1 MGGGSVDLDVDDH
14 GDIET
19 DICIVGAGPAGIT
32 LAHALTNANLRVCLL
47 DRGGLEAAEPERLD
61 VIGRPYPPSDGGR
74 AQRFGGTSHLWGGHC
89 VPLRALHMGA
99 RDWVAGGEW
108 PFGLETL
115 APYYE
120 RACRML
126 GLGGQDFDA
135 AAASRRLGR
144 ELLPLAGDHFET
156 TLSRYQPL
164 EFGAAFGPA
173 LAADRK
179 IRRML
184 HARVTRI
191 VLAPSGRAVASLT
204 VKSRNGTT
212 RAVRARRYVLAA
224 GGIENARLLL
234 ASGET
239 GVANGTDLVGRNF
252 MEHPVYFSGVVSL
265 DEARDVRDELAHY
278 HTGVALDG
286 HRVRFHLAATESLER
301 RLRIPGFRAEIL
313 CVPRLRWAA
322 KRTAGRPAFGSRPAT
337 RMAAATLARHP
348 LEALRVLTGRKPS
361 HWCLWLMNNVE
372 QVPNPESRVT
382 LSRQR
387 DAQGE
392 QLAALDWRLS
402 AQDRDGIAKAHAV
415 LATELARAGIGRFIH
430 EMPVSERQILKG
442 TTTARHHMGTTRMSD
457 APRRGV
463 VDSNLRAHEIDN
475 LHVAGSSVFPS
486 GGWANPTLTIVALS
500 LRLADH
506 LRGDLS

>member
-1 MGGGSVDLDVDDH
+1 MRGGSVDLDVDDQ

-47 DRGGLEAAEPERLD
+47 DRGGLEATEPEPLD
-61 VIGRPYPPSDGGR
+61 VVGRPYPPSDGGR

-99 RDWVAGGEW
+99 RDWIAGGEW
-108 PFGLETL
+108 PFGLATL
-115 APYYE
+115 APYYD

-126 GLGGQDFDA
+126 GLDGQDFDA
-135 AAASRRLGR
+135 AAAARRLGR
-144 ELLPLAGDHFET
+144 SLLPLAGGHFET
-156 TLSRYQPL
+156 TVSRYQPV

-173 LAADRK
+173 LAADPN
-179 IRRML
+179 ITRML
-184 HARVTRI
+184 HARATRI
-191 VLAPSGRAVASLT
+191 VLTPSGRAVAGLT
-204 VKSRNGTT
+204 MKGRNGKT
-212 RAVRARRYVLAA
+212 RTVRARRYVLAA

-234 ASGET
+234 ASGEA

-252 MEHPVYFSGVVSL
+252 MEHPVYFSGVVTL
-265 DEARDVRDELAHY
+265 DGARDMRRELSHY
-278 HTGVALDG
+278 HTSMALDG
-286 HRVRFHLAATESLER
+286 HMVRFHLAATESLER
-301 RLRIPGFRAEIL
+301 TLRIPGFRAEIL
-313 CVPRLRWAA
+313 CMPRLRWAA
-322 KRTAGRPAFGSRPAT
+322 KRLVGRPAFGSLPT
-337 RMAAATLARHP
+337 TLMAASSLARHP
-348 LEALRVLTGRKPS
+348 LDALRLLTGRKPS
-361 HWCLWLMNNVE
+361 QWCLWLMNNVE

-382 LSRQR
+382 LSPRR

-392 QLAALDWRLS
+392 LLAALDWRLS

-415 LATELARAGIGRFIH
+415 LASDLAQAGIGRLIQ
-430 EMPVSERQILKG
+430 EMPRHERQILNG

-457 APRRGV
+457 DPRRGV
-463 VDSNLRAHEIDN
+463 VDGNLRAHEIDN
-475 LHVAGSSVFPS
+475 LYVTGSSVFPS

-506 LRGDLS
+506 LRGGFH